1 MGLVGNRTYL
11 GRPSAV
17 ASKTPAWL
25 LACDYLLYSKE
36 HIINNVR
43 DSGINH
49 YDIASDI
56 CLLSQE
62 TLWPRIEQEP
72 VREIDW

>member
-1 MGLVGNRTYL
+1 MNLTGNRTYL
-11 GRPSAV
+11 GRISAV

-25 LACDYLLYSKE
+25 LACEYLLYSNE

-43 DSGINH
+43 GSDINH

-62 TLWPRIEQEP
+62 ALWPRIEQEP
-72 VREIDW
+72 VRGISW